1 MTAPHVGVAGKTM
14 LTTKTPKTVFPPPT
28 HFEFKIKKKIQL
40 VAEWGVS
47 PIFLGLVL

>member
-1 MTAPHVGVAGKTM
+1 MTAPHVGVAGKT
-14 LTTKTPKTVFPPPT
+14 
-28 HFEFKIKKKIQL
+28 KKIQL